1 MSDISDTEIINAL
14 SPYDF
19 VPSSQICSLIRSYI
33 DNLLRWNQRI
43 SLTTVADPAKILRF
57 HFGESLFA
65 IKAAGIEHGRLADVG
80 SGAGFPGLALALA
93 LPGLQTTLI
102 ESSAKKAAFLSEI
115 VRTLNLSQVRV
126 LRERMEDISG
136 QETDFDFIT
145 ARAVGNHE
153 ELLSWAQSRLTL
165 GGAVILWLGE
175 QGCEEILSVD
185 GWAWGQPI
193 KIPGSRSRFVL
204 SGTPLSEP

>member
-1 MSDISDTEIINAL
+1 MSSLSDIEIRSAL

-19 VPSSQICSLIRSYI
+19 VPSSQICSLTRAYI
-33 DNLLRWNQRI
+33 ETLLRWNQRI
-43 SLTTVADPAKILRF
+43 SLTTVTEPAKILRF

-65 IKAAGIEHGRLADVG
+65 IKAAGIELGRLADVG

-93 LPGLQTTLI
+93 LPGLQATLI
-102 ESSAKKAAFLSEI
+102 ESSAKKTTFLAEV
-115 VRTLNLSQVRV
+115 VRTLNLPQVRV

-136 QETDFDFIT
+136 QEATFDFIT

-165 GGAVILWLGE
+165 GGAVVLWLGE

-185 GWAWGQPI
+185 GWVWSKPAH
-193 KIPGSRSRFVL
+193 IPGSRSRFIL
-204 SGTPLSEP
+204 SGSPRS